1 MKLTKKVLLLILF
14 FSMVS
19 LYYNISII
27 SDEDLTSVTAD
38 IKPLEPNQL
47 LVSFLPLTIGEA
59 TLIQLSNNQFYLIDT
74 GNSSSTKEL
83 IGMLSEHGVQ
93 KLDGI
98 ILTSFSEDHLGGLN
112 KVLQS
117 FYVSKIYL
125 PELIYS
131 SFKIPKNLST
141 EIITLK
147 ADEELWLSNNVRM
160 HILAPN
166 EPLSLSPQANSLVF
180 QLVHKEIRFLFT
192 SEINGEIEQILVD
205 KYNLDSEILKVS
217 DYGNNTG
224 TITTFIEE
232 VDPQIGVIF
241 SSDPELYRLS
251 EDVLSKLHETWI
263 DVYVLEDYGE
273 LRIIS
278 DGTNYQIEKTKR
290 F

>member
-93 KLDGI
+93 KLDGV

-241 SSDPELYRLS
+241 SSDSELYRLS

>member
-27 SDEDLTSVTAD
+27 SDEDSTSVTAD
-38 IKPLEPNQL
+38 IKPLEPNHL

-93 KLDGI
+93 KLDGV

-147 ADEELWLSNNVRM
+147 ADEELWLTNNVRM